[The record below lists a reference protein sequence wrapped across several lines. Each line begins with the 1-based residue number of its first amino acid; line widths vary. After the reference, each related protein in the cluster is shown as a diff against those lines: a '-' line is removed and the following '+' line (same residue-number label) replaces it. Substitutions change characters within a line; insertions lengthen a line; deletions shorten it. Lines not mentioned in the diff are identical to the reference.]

1 MRDTLVKEIMIPIAD
16 YVTVKKEHNLT
27 DVLHAL
33 EKKRQTHGGHAHRD
47 AIVVDEEGRFV
58 GKVTIIDIFRSLE
71 PNYRKVR
78 REQKGQTLTNGFVKE
93 AIKEFKLWMEPAE
106 DICQRGSKVMVAEAM
121 HVPEKSEYIKE
132 NDNLEKAL
140 NYYVMGVHQ
149 PLIVKKGEDV
159 TGVLRFGDIF
169 EIVRERLLSC
179 FPVGK
184 K

>member
-1 MRDTLVKEIMIPIAD
+1 MRDTLVKDVMIPIAD

-27 DVLHAL
+27 DVLLAF

-47 AIVVDEEGRFV
+47 AIVVDEGGRFV

-78 REQKGQTLTNGFVKE
+78 REQKGYTLTDGFVKE

-106 DICQRGSKVMVAEAM
+106 DICQRGSKVTVAEAM

-132 NDNLEKAL
+132 DDNLEKAL
-140 NYYVMGVHQ
+140 NYYVMCVHQ

-179 FPVGK
+179 YPVGK

>member
-1 MRDTLVKEIMIPIAD
+1 MKDILVKDVMIPIGD

-27 DVLHAL
+27 DVLLAI
-33 EKKRQTHGGHAHRD
+33 ETKRKAEGGHAHRD
-47 AIVVDEEGRFV
+47 AIVVDEDGLFV

-71 PNYRKVR
+71 PSYRKVR
-78 REQKGQTLTNGFVKE
+78 REQKGRTLTDDFVRE
-93 AIKEFKLWMEPAE
+93 AVKEFKLWMEPAE
-106 DICQRGSKVMVAEAM
+106 DICQRGSKIRVAEAM

-132 NDNLEKAL
+132 DDNLEKAM

-149 PLIVKKGEDV
+149 PLIVKKGAAV

-179 FPVGK
+179 YPVK
-184 K
+184 

>member
-1 MRDTLVKEIMIPIAD
+1 MRDTLVKDVMIPIAD

-27 DVLHAL
+27 DVLLAF

-47 AIVVDEEGRFV
+47 AIVVDEGGRFV

-78 REQKGQTLTNGFVKE
+78 REQKGYTLTDGFVKE

-106 DICQRGSKVMVAEAM
+106 DICQRGSKVTVAEAM

-132 NDNLEKAL
+132 DDNLEKAL

-179 FPVGK
+179 YPVGK

>member
-1 MRDTLVKEIMIPIAD
+1 MRDTLVKDVMIPIAD

-27 DVLHAL
+27 DVLLAF

-47 AIVVDEEGRFV
+47 AIVVDEGGRFV

-78 REQKGQTLTNGFVKE
+78 REQKGYTLTDGFVKE

-106 DICQRGSKVMVAEAM
+106 DICQRGSKVTVAEAM

-132 NDNLEKAL
+132 DDNLEKAL

-179 FPVGK
+179 YPVK
-184 K
+184 

>member
-1 MRDTLVKEIMIPIAD
+1 VKDILVKKVMIPISD
-16 YVTVKKEHNLT
+16 YVTVKKQHNLT
-27 DVLHAL
+27 DVLQAL
-33 EKKRQTHGGHAHRD
+33 EKKRQTDGGHAHRD

-71 PNYRKVR
+71 TNYRKVR
-78 REQKGQTLTNGFVKE
+78 REQKGHTLTAGFVEE
-93 AIKEFKLWMEPAE
+93 AVKEFKLWMEPAE
-106 DICQRGSKVMVAEAM
+106 NICQRGGRVTVAEAM

-132 NDNLEKAL
+132 DDNLEKAL

-149 PLIVKKGEDV
+149 PLIVKKGDAV

-179 FPVGK
+179 YPVK
-184 K
+184 

>member
-1 MRDTLVKEIMIPIAD
+1 MRDTLVKEVMIPIAD

-27 DVLHAL
+27 DVLLAF

-47 AIVVDEEGRFV
+47 AIVVDEGGRFV

-78 REQKGQTLTNGFVKE
+78 REQKGYTLTDGFVKE

-106 DICQRGSKVMVAEAM
+106 DICQRGSKVTVAEAM

-132 NDNLEKAL
+132 DDNLEKAL

-149 PLIVKKGEDV
+149 PLIVKKGDAV

-179 FPVGK
+179 YPFK
-184 K
+184 

>member
-1 MRDTLVKEIMIPIAD
+1 MRDTLVKDVMIPIAD

-27 DVLHAL
+27 DVLLAF

-47 AIVVDEEGRFV
+47 AIVVDEGGRFV

-78 REQKGQTLTNGFVKE
+78 REQKGYTLTDGFVKE

-106 DICQRGSKVMVAEAM
+106 DICQRGSKVTVAEAM

-132 NDNLEKAL
+132 DDNLEKAL

-179 FPVGK
+179 YPV
-184 K
+184 